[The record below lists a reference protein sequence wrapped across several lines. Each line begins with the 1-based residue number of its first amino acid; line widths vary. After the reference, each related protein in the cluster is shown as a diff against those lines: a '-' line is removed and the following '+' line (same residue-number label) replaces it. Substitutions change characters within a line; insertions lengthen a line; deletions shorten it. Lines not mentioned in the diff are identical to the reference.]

1 MHNATRESFR
11 WDAWGHRGYTR
22 FALEDMEIHG
32 QKIAKGEMVR
42 LAFPVFLYDEKV
54 FPEPDTFNL
63 HRDNLDKVIYFG
75 IGPHYCLGANIARGV
90 SEAVIQE
97 MLDRYETIS
106 VASPPVYEEN
116 VVSRRVTSLPL
127 KVKRA

>member
-1 MHNATRESFR
+1 MRKSS
-11 WDAWGHRGYTR
+11 
-22 FALEDMEIHG
+22 LS
-32 QKIAKGEMVR
+32 
-42 LAFPVFLYDEKV
+42 L
-54 FPEPDTFNL
+54 TFNL
-63 HRDNLDKVIYFG
+63 HRDNLDIVIYFG

-116 VVSRRVTSLPL
+116 VVSRRITTLPL